1 MAGEI
6 LELIKDIWS
15 RGTTVLF
22 ATHQARLVRQLKR
35 RTLRLEAWPPREGRG
50 LSRDRAF
57 IVSEALRDLRRAGR
71 VGVSAILLIALSL
84 AALGGFWLLSLNLG
98 RAIGQWRDRVRVV
111 VYLQDEPPAGQAR
124 RSPAAGSRRWAA
136 SSGCATC
143 PRPRPCNRSSAR
155 SAGRPTWPT
164 SFRATRCPPRVEVTP
179 DSEPGHP
186 RGTRALV
193 RRLAALPEVEEVQGG
208 AQWVEGLAQFQ
219 RLFQLVGL
227 GVGAVLALAAILT
240 VTTATTLV
248 LHLRRDEMEIM
259 RLVGAAESVIRLPR
273 LLQGMAQGL
282 VAGTLALA
290 VLEAA
295 FALAAPRLE
304 PLLPVTLGLQRAVFL
319 SVPQML
325 GLIGGG
331 AALGAIGGLLA
342 TTGGPPHDGAG
353 LHEGDDPA
361 RGRRRPGAC
370 PRRRA
375 RRRHR
380 SATAPTSARSS
391 RTSSRRRSAST
402 RSARRRRTPR
412 SARQGCLP
420 SSNPSTSGSRTSA
433 SRW

>member
-1 MAGEI
+1 MTSF
-6 LELIKDIWS
+6 L
-15 RGTTVLF
+15 
-22 ATHQARLVRQLKR
+22 
-35 RTLRLEAWPPREGRG
+35 
-50 LSRDRAF
+50 
-57 IVSEALRDLRRAGR
+57 VSEALRDLRRTGR

-111 VYLQDEPPAGQAR
+111 VYLREEPPAAKVDDLLGRIEALGGIQRVRYVSKNEALQLLKRSLGGQADVADQLPR
-124 RSPAAGSRRWAA
+124 NPLPAS
-136 SSGCATC
+136 
-143 PRPRPCNRSSAR
+143 
-155 SAGRPTWPT
+155 
-164 SFRATRCPPRVEVTP
+164 VEVTP
-179 DSEPGHP
+179 DSDRATPE
-186 RGTRALV
+186 GTRELV
-193 RRLAALPEVEEVQGG
+193 RRLTALPEVEDVQGG
-208 AQWVEGLAQFQ
+208 AQWVEGLAHFQ

-273 LLQGMAQGL
+273 LLQGMAQGM

-319 SVPQML
+319 SFPQML

-342 TTGGPPHDGAG
+342 TRQT
-353 LHEGDDPA
+353 PA
-361 RGRRRPGAC
+361 
-370 PRRRA
+370 
-375 RRRHR
+375 
-380 SATAPTSARSS
+380 
-391 RTSSRRRSAST
+391 
-402 RSARRRRTPR
+402 
-412 SARQGCLP
+412 
-420 SSNPSTSGSRTSA
+420 
-433 SRW
+433 